1 MTKAE
6 IIAKVV
12 EETKIPKA
20 TATKAFE
27 VVIGNIGQAIKQGDR
42 VTLIGFGTFSVSQ
55 RKARKGRNPRTGE
68 SIKIAAK
75 KIPKFTAGA
84 TLKAAVNEKAAAKTA
99 KAAPKATK
107 PAAKP
112 GKAAKPAKAAS
123 VTKTAKTAKPAAKAK
138 TK

>member
-6 IIAKVV
+6 IIARVV
-12 EETKIPKA
+12 EEAKIPKS
-20 TATKAFE
+20 TAAKAFE
-27 VVIGNIGQAIKQGDR
+27 VIFGNIGQAIKKGNR
-42 VTLIGFGTFSVSQ
+42 VTLIGFGTFSLSQ

-99 KAAPKATK
+99 KAAPKGTS

-112 GKAAKPAKAAS
+112 GKAAS